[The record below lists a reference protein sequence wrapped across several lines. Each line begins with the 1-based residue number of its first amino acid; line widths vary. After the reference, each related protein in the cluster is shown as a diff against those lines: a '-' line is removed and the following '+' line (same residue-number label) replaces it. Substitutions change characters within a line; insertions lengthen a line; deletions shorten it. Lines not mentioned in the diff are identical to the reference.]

1 MRSGAIPFRFDIRE
15 PLKKL
20 QRLATSHVGEVTL
33 SLPFFSVA
41 VNPTGLEKKVARELV
56 IRLKDRRVL
65 SAWEC
70 CDHCIKEALASLQEI
85 RRLLVDKQVELSG
98 VQDGPLYILT
108 EAMADGIRQFLS
120 FEQRLNHSAERV
132 RARPNRDELPYKIP
146 QQYFDA
152 LEILRAH
159 LSSCATQVAEIAGI
173 EVPDTGLIG
182 NYKSSWVVAAYETL
196 ELGVDKPAPSE
207 GEPS

>member
-1 MRSGAIPFRFDIRE
+1 MWSGGIPFRFDIRR

-20 QRLATSHVGEVTL
+20 HRLAKSHVGGVTL

-65 SAWEC
+65 AASEC

-85 RRLLVDKQVELSG
+85 RRLLIDKRVALSG

-132 RARPNRDELPYKIP
+132 PGKPSRDELPHKM
-146 QQYFDA
+146 QQRYFDG

-159 LSSCATQVAEIAGI
+159 LSNCASQVAEIAGM
-173 EVPDTGLIG
+173 EVPDTGLIR
-182 NYKSSWVVAAYETL
+182 NYKGAWVVAAYETL
-196 ELGVDKPAPSE
+196 ELREDKTARSR
-207 GEPS
+207 GE